1 MAIQTIN
8 IGNIVN
14 DGLGDDLRTAFQKV
28 NANFTDLNST
38 LTVTGSN
45 LGVLGEE
52 VFKQK
57 NGNNFEFRK
66 LIAGN
71 KITLTSDA
79 ETILVSTTVGNAFNR
94 IVTNVGYVDASTS
107 ESITIQGS
115 DNINVTASGTVI
127 TVDTDQDLNKILKV
141 YDFGFINA
149 ASENIV
155 QFSLGAENID
165 FGTFTNPGSLTMNLG
180 VIQQ

>member
-28 NANFTDLNST
+28 NANFTELNST
-38 LTVTGSN
+38 LTVTGSS
-45 LGVLGEE
+45 LGTLGEE

-71 KITLTSDA
+71 KITLTSNA
-79 ETILVSTTVGNAFNR
+79 ETIVVSTTVSNYLKR
-94 IVTNVGYVDASTS
+94 IITSVGYIDADTS
-107 ESITIQGS
+107 ESFTIQGT

-141 YDFGFINA
+141 YDFGYIRE
-149 ASENIV
+149 ASDNVV
-155 QFSLGAENID
+155 QFNLGAENID

-180 VIQQ
+180 FI